1 MMEFIYT
8 LMPHDLL
15 KIIQIAIPLFWDDR
29 TRVVWV
35 YYPLQVFII
44 DWLLMFVNQTQEGA
58 DLKVPFAVTR
68 HLIWI
73 KESTWK

>member
-1 MMEFIYT
+1 MEFIYT

-15 KIIQIAIPLFWDDR
+15 L
-29 TRVVWV
+29 
-35 YYPLQVFII
+35 I

-68 HLIWI
+68 H
-73 KESTWK
+73 

>member
-1 MMEFIYT
+1 MIEFIYT

-15 KIIQIAIPLFWDDR
+15 KIIEIAIPLFRDDR

-35 YYPLQVFII
+35 YYPLQVFIV

-58 DLKVPFAVTR
+58 HLKVPFAVTR
-68 HLIWI
+68 H
-73 KESTWK
+73 

>member
-1 MMEFIYT
+1 MEFIYT
-8 LMPHDLL
+8 LMPHDFVPRWPN
-15 KIIQIAIPLFWDDR
+15 QI
-29 TRVVWV
+29 VWV

-68 HLIWI
+68 H
-73 KESTWK
+73 